1 VSAVRCRKD
10 KELESQNQIFG
21 EKKGKNLIFIA
32 KINEN
37 CAKKL
42 IFAPSLWM
50 N

>member
-1 VSAVRCRKD
+1 
-10 KELESQNQIFG
+10 LESQNQIFG
-21 EKKGKNLIFIA
+21 EKKAKKGKNLIFIA